1 MLVHST
7 LLPVYYFAHLI
18 KSRGKRTW
26 YGARNFFYDYI
37 ITPQATFHTKDE
49 IVEWGKE
56 MSLELIDY
64 DPDVGNIHAFV
75 FRKLSLVE
83 HS

>member
-1 MLVHST
+1 MLIHST
-7 LLPVYYFAHLI
+7 LLPIYYLVHLV

-49 IVEWGKE
+49 IVVWAREQG
-56 MSLELIDY
+56 LELIDY
-64 DPDVGNIHAFV
+64 DPDVGNVHAFI
-75 FRKLSLVE
+75 FKKN
-83 HS
+83 